1 MKFKKA
7 VSFAVAAAMSA
18 MLLTSC
24 GEESDVPEGMQLVEN
39 EFVNYEFY
47 VPTDWTPD
55 TSIDGFLSAKAND
68 NTNVSVQTMTW
79 SNQYSSLDVY
89 FREDYFKKLESTFKD
104 ITLLEEECSIENQ
117 TVGVQKNPAGKYVY
131 TVGSDDATYKIV
143 QYFSYNAGYLY
154 IITYTGKIS
163 DKVKVKEK
171 VEEEGEEKVKEKVEE
186 KTVEYFEDHL
196 EELSSIIDNFVF

>member
-18 MLLTSC
+18 MLLASC
-24 GEESDVPEGMQLVEN
+24 GEESEIPDGMQLVDN
-39 EFVNYEFY
+39 EFVNYTFY
-47 VPTDWTPD
+47 VPDDWTPD
-55 TSIDGFLSAKAND
+55 TTIDGFLSAKAND

-79 SNQYSSLDVY
+79 SNQYGSRELDKD

-117 TVGVQKNPAGKYVY
+117 TVGVQKNSAVKYVY

-163 DKVKVKEK
+163 DKVN
-171 VEEEGEEKVKEKVEE
+171 GEEKA
-186 KTVEYFEDHL
+186 VEYFEDHL

>member
-1 MKFKKA
+1 MNLKKA
-7 VSFAVAAAMSA
+7 VSFILATAMSA

-79 SNQYSSLDVY
+79 SNQYSSLDAY

-117 TVGVQKNPAGKYVY
+117 TVGVQKNPAAKYVY

-163 DKVKVKEK
+163 DKVKVKVK
-171 VEEEGEEKVKEKVEE
+171 VEENGEEKVEE
-186 KTVEYFEDHL
+186 KVEEKAVEYFEDHL

>member
-24 GEESDVPEGMQLVEN
+24 GEESEIPDGMQLVDN
-39 EFVNYEFY
+39 EFVNYTFY
-47 VPTDWTPD
+47 VPDDWTPD
-55 TSIDGFLSAKAND
+55 TTIDGFLSAKAND

-79 SNQYSSLDVY
+79 SNQYGSRELDKY

-117 TVGVQKNPAGKYVY
+117 TVGVQKNSAVKYVY

-163 DKVKVKEK
+163 DKVKVKE
-171 VEEEGEEKVKEKVEE
+171 EGKEKVEE
-186 KTVEYFEDHL
+186 KAVEYFEDHL

>member
-24 GEESDVPEGMQLVEN
+24 GEESEIPDGMQLVDN
-39 EFVNYEFY
+39 EFVNYTFY
-47 VPTDWTPD
+47 VPDDWTPD
-55 TSIDGFLSAKAND
+55 TTIDGFLSAKATD

-79 SNQYSSLDVY
+79 SNQYGSRELDKY

-104 ITLLEEECSIENQ
+104 IMLLEEECSIENQ
-117 TVGVQKNPAGKYVY
+117 TVGVQKNSAVKYVY

-163 DKVKVKEK
+163 DKVN
-171 VEEEGEEKVKEKVEE
+171 GEEKA
-186 KTVEYFEDHL
+186 VEYFEDHL

>member
-24 GEESDVPEGMQLVEN
+24 GEESEIPDGMQLVDN
-39 EFVNYEFY
+39 EFVNYTFY
-47 VPTDWTPD
+47 VPDDWTPD
-55 TSIDGFLSAKAND
+55 TTIDGFLSAKAND

-79 SNQYSSLDVY
+79 SNQYGSRELDKY

-117 TVGVQKNPAGKYVY
+117 TVGVQKNSAVKYVY

-171 VEEEGEEKVKEKVEE
+171 VEE

>member
-24 GEESDVPEGMQLVEN
+24 GEESEIPDGMQLVDN
-39 EFVNYEFY
+39 EFVNYTFY
-47 VPTDWTPD
+47 VPDDWTPD
-55 TSIDGFLSAKAND
+55 TTIDGFLSAKAND

-79 SNQYSSLDVY
+79 SNQYGSRELDKY

-104 ITLLEEECSIENQ
+104 IMLLEEECSIENQ
-117 TVGVQKNPAGKYVY
+117 TVGVQKNSAVKYVY

-163 DKVKVKEK
+163 DKVN
-171 VEEEGEEKVKEKVEE
+171 GEEKA
-186 KTVEYFEDHL
+186 VEYFEDHL

>member
-1 MKFKKA
+1 MNLKKA
-7 VSFAVAAAMSA
+7 VSFILATAMSA

-79 SNQYSSLDVY
+79 SNQYGSLDAY

-117 TVGVQKNPAGKYVY
+117 TVGVQKNSAVKYVY

-163 DKVKVKEK
+163 DKVKVKE
-171 VEEEGEEKVKEKVEE
+171 EGKEKVEE
-186 KTVEYFEDHL
+186 KAVEYFEDHL

>member
-1 MKFKKA
+1 MNLKKA
-7 VSFAVAAAMSA
+7 VSFILATAMSA

-68 NTNVSVQTMTW
+68 NSNVSVQTMTW
-79 SNQYSSLDVY
+79 SNQFGSLDAY
-89 FREDYFKKLESTFKD
+89 FREDYFKKLETTFKD

-117 TVGVQKNPAGKYVY
+117 TVGIQKNPAAKYVY
-131 TVGSDDATYKIV
+131 TVGSDNATYKIM
-143 QYFSYNAGYLY
+143 QYFSYNAGYIY

-163 DKVKVKEK
+163 DTVN
-171 VEEEGEEKVKEKVEE
+171 GEEKEVK
-186 KTVEYFEDHL
+186 YFEEHL
-196 EELSSIIDNFVF
+196 EEVSSIIDNFVF

>member
-24 GEESDVPEGMQLVEN
+24 GEESEIPDGMQLVDN
-39 EFVNYEFY
+39 EFVNYTFY
-47 VPTDWTPD
+47 VPDDWTPD
-55 TSIDGFLSAKAND
+55 TTIDGFLSAKAND

-79 SNQYSSLDVY
+79 SNQYGSLDAY

-117 TVGVQKNPAGKYVY
+117 TVGVQKNPAAKYVY

>member
-24 GEESDVPEGMQLVEN
+24 GEESEIPDGMQLVDN
-39 EFVNYEFY
+39 EFVNYTFY
-47 VPTDWTPD
+47 VPDDWTPD
-55 TSIDGFLSAKAND
+55 TTIDGFLSAKAND

-79 SNQYSSLDVY
+79 SNQYGSRELDKY

-117 TVGVQKNPAGKYVY
+117 TVGTQKNPATKYVY

-163 DKVKVKEK
+163 DKVN
-171 VEEEGEEKVKEKVEE
+171 GEEKA
-186 KTVEYFEDHL
+186 VEYFEDHL

>member
-1 MKFKKA
+1 MNLKKA
-7 VSFAVAAAMSA
+7 VSFILATAMSA

-24 GEESDVPEGMQLVEN
+24 GEESNVPEGMQLVEN

-79 SNQYSSLDVY
+79 SNQYSSLDAY

-117 TVGVQKNPAGKYVY
+117 TVGVQKNPAAKYVY

-163 DKVKVKEK
+163 DKVKV
-171 VEEEGEEKVKEKVEE
+171 EENGEEKVEE
-186 KTVEYFEDHL
+186 KAVEYFEDHL

>member
-24 GEESDVPEGMQLVEN
+24 GEESEIPDGMQLVDN
-39 EFVNYEFY
+39 EFVNYTFY
-47 VPTDWTPD
+47 VPDDWTPD
-55 TSIDGFLSAKAND
+55 TTIDGFLSAKAND

-79 SNQYSSLDVY
+79 SNQYGSRELDKY

-117 TVGVQKNPAGKYVY
+117 TVGTQKNPATKYVY

-143 QYFSYNAGYLY
+143 QYISYNAGYLY

-163 DKVKVKEK
+163 DKVN
-171 VEEEGEEKVKEKVEE
+171 GEEKA
-186 KTVEYFEDHL
+186 VEYFEDHL